1 MINNSED
8 IQKQTD
14 QRICFSG
21 ETEYP
26 VHVTYVDLNR
36 SYMNRIGWNWHP
48 EIEVFLVEEGS
59 AIIYY
64 DDSQI
69 SLEVG
74 QGVIINQNVM
84 HSILSVSPSQSCKLF
99 SYAFHPSF
107 LFGDGDTLF
116 TSKYVTPLLHQLFDF
131 RQQPFVFHDVISP
144 SPLNTSILLDF
155 RDMP

>member
-64 DDSQI
+64 DGGRTGRDY
-69 SLEVG
+69 
-74 QGVIINQNVM
+74 
-84 HSILSVSPSQSCKLF
+84 QSECH
-99 SYAFHPSF
+99 AFHSF
-107 LFGDGDTLF
+107 CFSVPEL
-116 TSKYVTPLLHQLFDF
+116 
-131 RQQPFVFHDVISP
+131 
-144 SPLNTSILLDF
+144 
-155 RDMP
+155 

>member
-84 HSILSVSPSQSCKLF
+84 HSHSFCFSVPKLQTVFLCLPPFLSVRLWRYSVYQ
-99 SYAFHPSF
+99 
-107 LFGDGDTLF
+107 
-116 TSKYVTPLLHQLFDF
+116 
-131 RQQPFVFHDVISP
+131 
-144 SPLNTSILLDF
+144 
-155 RDMP
+155 

>member
-69 SLEVG
+69 SLE
-74 QGVIINQNVM
+74 
-84 HSILSVSPSQSCKLF
+84 LSLI
-99 SYAFHPSF
+99 H
-107 LFGDGDTLF
+107 
-116 TSKYVTPLLHQLFDF
+116 
-131 RQQPFVFHDVISP
+131 I
-144 SPLNTSILLDF
+144 
-155 RDMP
+155 